1 MRFERHVERKSVV
14 EKVEKR
20 GMIACECDQEKNACR
35 LVLAEEWE
43 RRSGCLCVIHVD
55 RSKSA
60 QKHEKEK
67 YF

>member
-1 MRFERHVERKSVV
+1 MRLERHVERKSVI

-35 LVLAEEWE
+35 LVLAGEWE
-43 RRSGCLCVIHVD
+43 RRSGCLCVIHVY

-60 QKHEKEK
+60 QK
-67 YF
+67 